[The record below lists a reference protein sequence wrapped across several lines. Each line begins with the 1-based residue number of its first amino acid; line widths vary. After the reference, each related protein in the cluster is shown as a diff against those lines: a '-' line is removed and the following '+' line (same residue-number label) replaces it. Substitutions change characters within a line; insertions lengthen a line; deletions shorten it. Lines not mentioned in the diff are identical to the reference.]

1 MPRSWLL
8 GSPPLVSLIPGGE
21 GGLAGS
27 PQSPPCPVSREGKR
41 HQKLPLAVS
50 LREASNL
57 SQMVFCP
64 KEAELAF
71 LSGFILHRDAWGLG
85 RSSRSGPC
93 GFWRGPPRPR
103 DASAAVVSLLRA
115 QGPFSQ
121 TVLLALSGLT
131 RPSSRPSV
139 HPSGP
144 ASGTGRARAP
154 ACWVSGRAV
163 GHLDGLPLEIAT
175 CGPDRVPQVRDAPF
189 Y

>member
-85 RSSRSGPC
+85 RSSQRAVRFLAGAPLPERRFSGRGESAPGPGALLPDRPAGALRPHPSVLPSIRAPVRP
-93 GFWRGPPRPR
+93 GFRH
-103 DASAAVVSLLRA
+103 
-115 QGPFSQ
+115 
-121 TVLLALSGLT
+121 
-131 RPSSRPSV
+131 RPSPSARV
-139 HPSGP
+139 LGQREGRRAPGRTSVRN
-144 ASGTGRARAP
+144 SDVRAR
-154 ACWVSGRAV
+154 
-163 GHLDGLPLEIAT
+163 
-175 CGPDRVPQVRDAPF
+175 
-189 Y
+189 